1 MHTEPSSPHS
11 CRARP
16 LLLILGIATVA
27 TLLHSA
33 APFLSEAVESSGG
46 DRAVGN
52 SSDGIHVD
60 VWTDSSQFVRIS
72 CMFSSRADSSQ
83 CGIGL
88 KMHTESG
95 AIGEAADSE
104 AIGEAVESSGGDR
117 AVGNSSDGERADSG
131 APFLSEAEPR
141 GLLKPEPCKDI
152 GLVAT
157 TLITDGVNFVL
168 AEIPGSRIQA
178 KTRELGIQAE
188 VKVGV
193 GMASSTTKITNIT
206 YNACSVGGLKMTSCK
221 TRGKLVQVV
230 PDTVALRVEGLVLN
244 ITIEYWSGVA
254 VVGRGNTKNMTVTGH
269 ACEPAVASPLSPPF
283 SANAR

>member
-1 MHTEPSSPHS
+1 HS

-46 DRAVGN
+46 DRAFPGN
-52 SSDGIHVD
+52 SWTAGELPLRTKKEVAPSDFD
-60 VWTDSSQFVRIS
+60 FSAKYALQFIRTNDH
-72 CMFSSRADSSQ
+72 F
-83 CGIGL
+83 
-88 KMHTESG
+88 
-95 AIGEAADSE
+95 
-104 AIGEAVESSGGDR
+104 ESSSS
-117 AVGNSSDGERADSG
+117 VGNSSDGERADSG

-269 ACEPAVASPLSPPF
+269 ACEPAVASVASPLSPPF
-283 SANAR
+283 SA

>member
-1 MHTEPSSPHS
+1 MLKKGRAWLEPRGSRGRARSVLAVFIVCEKLALVLRSNRQPTGPMHTEPSSPHS

-33 APFLSEAVESSGG
+33 APFLSEAE
-46 DRAVGN
+46 
-52 SSDGIHVD
+52 
-60 VWTDSSQFVRIS
+60 Q
-72 CMFSSRADSSQ
+72 
-83 CGIGL
+83 
-88 KMHTESG
+88 
-95 AIGEAADSE
+95 
-104 AIGEAVESSGGDR
+104 
-117 AVGNSSDGERADSG
+117 
-131 APFLSEAEPR
+131 R

-152 GLVAT
+152 GRVAT

-206 YNACSVGGLKMTSCK
+206 YNACAVGGLKMTSCK

-230 PDTVALRVEGLVLN
+230 PDTVALRIEGLVLN